1 MATLY
6 QLLRS
11 RSNNRK
17 DQHSSKSQLIK
28 LTQDDAL
35 VAEFPMEAS
44 GMARSIP
51 WNNLEFEFSEGNQC
65 NVWMRLP
72 YANYEYELIGKRM
85 CDDGKYYHFV
95 AITFIV
101 PDYLRPFLEPP
112 GS

>member
-11 RSNNRK
+11 KSNNRK
-17 DQHSSKSQLIK
+17 DQHSSKSQLLKIRRE
-28 LTQDDAL
+28 DAL
-35 VAEFPMEAS
+35 LQDFPMEAS

-65 NVWMRLP
+65 NSWLRLP
-72 YANYEYELIGKRM
+72 YANYDYEALGKRM
-85 CDDGKYYHFV
+85 CDDGNYYQFV

-101 PDYLRPFLEPP
+101 PDYLLPFLEEP
-112 GS
+112 GR